1 MQSKYISLVCVI
13 LISCCILNISSKIKL
28 ISPKRIKVSS
38 NLQFSVKEGCVVL
51 YEQCDFEGNSKEFCT
66 KGKDLEVK
74 NFKNFSSILVGK
86 KTKIILYHRSF
97 NQRKSLRIQSNVRC
111 FENGFSMWKNNV
123 SSFKILQ
130 DK

>member
-1 MQSKYISLVCVI
+1 MQNKYILLVCVM
-13 LISCCILNISSKIKL
+13 LISCCIINISPKIKL

-38 NLQFSVKEGCVVL
+38 NLQYNVKEGCVVL
-51 YEQCDFEGNSKEFCT
+51 YEQCDFEGSSKEYCT
-66 KGKDLEVK
+66 EGENIDVK

-111 FENGFSMWKNNV
+111 FENGFTMWKNNV
-123 SSFKILQ
+123 SSLKILQ
-130 DK
+130 EK